1 MDASLPQL
9 TRSNDAEE
17 SRSPDWHALDASQVA
32 AAVASDIERGLA
44 ADEAARRLRDHGPN
58 RLAEAP
64 PVSWWLKLAA
74 QFRDLVIWILI
85 VAALIAGAMR
95 EWIDAGA
102 ILAIVV
108 LNGLVGFFQEARAE
122 RALSSLKRMSSP
134 HARVMRDG
142 AIAVVEAADLV
153 AGDRIELE
161 AGDYVPADARI
172 VEAFS
177 LHAQEAALTG
187 ESAPTSKSA
196 KQLAK
201 DVSLAER
208 ANMVFMG
215 TVVTAGKASA
225 LVTATGMG
233 TELGKI
239 AVMLAHEEQE
249 PTPLQRRLAEL
260 GRTLL
265 YVCLSLVAI
274 IFALHVARGEPVLDV
289 LLLSVSLAVAAVP
302 EGLPAVVTMTLAVG
316 LRRMVKRNAL
326 VRRLPSV
333 ETLGA
338 VTVICSDKTGTLTR
352 NEMTVRRIVTAGADL
367 DVTGSGYQPEGGFL
381 PRGERNGRDRS
392 DAGGE
397 VLPGEVRRLLEIA
410 AYCNHAQL
418 RQHPEHR
425 GWEIVGDP
433 TEGALIVAARK
444 GGIDP
449 HSQRRTVLAELPF
462 DSERK
467 MMSVVVAG
475 GNGKPVMFTKGAP
488 DVLLARC
495 KFERVGDDTRSLDDR
510 RREEI
515 ENVNAGMA
523 AEALRV
529 LAFAYRDDV
538 DIDSRDADAANGQLV
553 EQDLVFV
560 GLVGMIDPPR
570 EEVKVAVAQCRAA
583 GVRPVMITGDHPA
596 TALAIAR
603 ELGIMDRD
611 GGEAVTGHELDRM
624 DDSTLANRV
633 REIAVYARVTAEHKL
648 RVVRAWQKN
657 QHIVAM
663 TGDGVND
670 APAVKSADIGIAMGI
685 TGTDVTKESSD
696 MVLTDD
702 NFASIVS
709 AVEEGRGIFD
719 NIRKAVHYLLAC
731 NAGEVLLMFVAAV
744 IGWPPPLLP
753 IHILWVNLVTDGL
766 PALALGLE
774 PPERDIM
781 RRPPRPAR
789 EPVITR
795 ERGLFIVVHGLLM
808 ASAALAG
815 FAIAYDGS
823 DATEDVARDTA
834 FCIVAFSQ
842 LAYAFACRSPR
853 QTLPQ
858 LGFRTNVPIFA
869 AIGISTV
876 LQLAVVLLP
885 VAQPVFRTHASAEAP
900 WAWIAALSLAP
911 VTIVEVRKL
920 VAGSLRGRP
929 VRLRSVP

>member
-1 MDASLPQL
+1 MNASSP
-9 TRSNDAEE
+9 RSPHSDAE
-17 SRSPDWHALDASQVA
+17 SKQTPSWHALDVDQVVA
-32 AAVASDIERGLA
+32 AITSDLERGLT
-44 ADEAARRLRDHGPN
+44 ADEATRRLREHGPN
-58 RLAEAP
+58 RLTEAP
-64 PVSWWLKLAA
+64 PIPWWRKLAA

-85 VAALIAGAMR
+85 VAALIAGVMG
-95 EWIDAGA
+95 ELIDAGA

-122 RALSSLKRMSSP
+122 RALASLKNMSSP
-134 HARVMRDG
+134 HARVLRDR
-142 AIAVVEAADLV
+142 AIAVIEAADLV
-153 AGDRIELE
+153 PGDRIELE
-161 AGDYVPADARI
+161 AGDYVPADARVI
-172 VEAFS
+172 EAFS
-177 LHAQEAALTG
+177 LQAQEAALTG
-187 ESAPTSKSA
+187 ESAPVSKSVA
-196 KQLAK
+196 QLEI

-215 TVVTAGKASA
+215 TVVTAGKAAA
-225 LVTATGMG
+225 LVTATGMH

-239 AVMLAHEEQE
+239 AGMLAHEAHE

-274 IFALHVARGEPVLDV
+274 IFVLHIIRGEPPLEV

-352 NEMTVRRIVTAGADL
+352 NEMTVRRIVTAEVDI
-367 DVTGSGYQPEGGFL
+367 DVTGGGYQPEGEFL
-381 PRGERNGRDRS
+381 PRGERNENARTAVSGDALPS
-392 DAGGE
+392 D
-397 VLPGEVRRLLEIA
+397 VRRLLEIG

-433 TEGALIVAARK
+433 TEGALVVAARK
-444 GGIDP
+444 AGIDP
-449 HSQRRTVLAELPF
+449 QSQRRPVLAELPF

-467 MMSVVVAG
+467 MMSVAVADATR
-475 GNGKPVMFTKGAP
+475 KPVMFTKGAP
-488 DVLLARC
+488 DVLLAKC
-495 KFERVGDDTRSLDDR
+495 KFERVGDETKPLEDR
-510 RREEI
+510 RRKEI
-515 ENVNAGMA
+515 DNVNANMA

-529 LAFAYRDDV
+529 LAFAYRDDIN
-538 DIDSRDADAANGQLV
+538 IDARGADAADAKLV
-553 EQDLVFV
+553 EEDLVFV

-570 EEVKVAVAQCRAA
+570 DEVKVAVVQCRAA
-583 GVRPVMITGDHPA
+583 GIRPVMITGDHPA
-596 TALAIAR
+596 TAAAIAR
-603 ELGIMDRD
+603 ELGIIDHD
-611 GGEAVTGHELDRM
+611 AGAGVTGHELDRM
-624 DDSTLANRV
+624 NDSELAERV
-633 REIAVYARVTAEHKL
+633 DGISVYARVTAEHKL

-731 NAGEVLLMFVAAV
+731 NASEVLLMFVAAV

-774 PPERDIM
+774 PPERDVM

-795 ERGLFIVVHGLLM
+795 ERAVFIVVHGLLM

-815 FAIAYDGS
+815 FATAYDGTE
-823 DATEDVARDTA
+823 ATEDVARDTA

-858 LGFRTNVPIFA
+858 LGFRTNMPIFA
-869 AIGISTV
+869 AIGISTL
-876 LQLAVVLLP
+876 LQLAVVFIP
-885 VAQPVFRTHASAEAP
+885 AAQTIFQTHAAAAAP
-900 WAWIAALSLAP
+900 WLWIVALSLAP

-920 VAGSLRGRP
+920 LVAARR
-929 VRLRSVP
+929 